1 LRLRLAVTTPIG
13 RAMRQMIG
21 VLADY
26 AERAIMQSREP
37 AAAQA
42 RGITAS
48 TISNF
53 SVESSRR

>member
-1 LRLRLAVTTPIG
+1 
-13 RAMRQMIG
+13 MRQMIG